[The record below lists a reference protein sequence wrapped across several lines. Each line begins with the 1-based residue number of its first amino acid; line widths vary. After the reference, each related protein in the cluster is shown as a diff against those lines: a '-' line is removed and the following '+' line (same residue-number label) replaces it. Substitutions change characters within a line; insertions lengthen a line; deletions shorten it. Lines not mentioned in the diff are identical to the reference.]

1 MGGGGGGGGYVVL
14 FHQGEYDSLLFLKF
28 LCISTYCMFGLVHFD
43 CFVVVVVLCFSSW
56 SAQAL

>member
-1 MGGGGGGGGYVVL
+1 MGGGYVVL